1 MSWFILWLLNADSA
15 FVSSTP
21 GRWFNVPHPAHEPSD
36 GPQTPEPLV
45 LPSTPQSEARST
57 RPGSFRTE
65 DYTNLAPSPLRTPVV
80 GTDQTLGTPKPKVS
94 LELGQFKQ
102 SPFIAKESASSP
114 LRMGA
119 RRVPVLSD
127 QTSSSSP
134 LRSSSNISTP
144 QKQQPVIE
152 SSTTTNPALTS
163 TFGNAG
169 RVPVVGSPLAR
180 RRRSSEAEVWKS
192 ALDHSFDDSPVRLR
206 PVDRKPGR
214 IPAHVFLMTD
224 EQRRALLSSGVTQG
238 TTSSRGSGNS
248 SDGRALRKGP
258 ARVSDSNNPPLVPE
272 KSAPESSTIS
282 TERQP
287 LVLHKKA
294 QRMRF
299 SPDHADEGPV
309 SEESPLA
316 VTKGIAVS
324 RVPIDAAKENA
335 RRLLNMFEPPARVIS
350 KPAFAGTQAA
360 RTIDAKVSSVDIV
373 RFVGSYVAWLS
384 NDG

>member
-1 MSWFILWLLNADSA
+1 M
-15 FVSSTP
+15 SSTP
-21 GRWFNVPHPAHEPSD
+21 GRWFNAPHPAHEPSD

-45 LPSTPQSEARST
+45 LPSTPQSEAHGA

-65 DYTNLAPSPLRTPVV
+65 HSTNLAPSPLRTPGV
-80 GTDQTLGTPKPKVS
+80 GTDQTLGTPKPKAS
-94 LELGQFKQ
+94 LELHQFKQ
-102 SPFIAKESASSP
+102 SPFVAKESASSP

-119 RRVPVLSD
+119 RRVPVMSD
-127 QTSSSSP
+127 HTSSSSP
-134 LRSSSNISTP
+134 LLSSLNVATP

-152 SSTTTNPALTS
+152 SSIATNPALTS

-169 RVPVVGSPLAR
+169 RVPVVGSPLTR

-258 ARVSDSNNPPLVPE
+258 ARVSDSNHPLGPE
-272 KSAPESSTIS
+272 RSAPESSTIS

-299 SPDHADEGPV
+299 SPDHAGTGPV
-309 SEESPLA
+309 PEESPLA
-316 VTKGIAVS
+316 ATKGITAP

-335 RRLLNMFEPPARVIS
+335 RRLLNMFEPSTRVTS
-350 KPAFAGTQAA
+350 KPVFAATQAS
-360 RTIDAKVSSVDIV
+360 RTGDAKVSSAYIA
-373 RFVGSYVAWLS
+373 RFVCILAAS
-384 NDG
+384 NNG